1 MERQELKSSAFFF
14 EAISKFRTPLM
25 GLATLNVMLLHIF
38 QNFELLGSDV
48 IFYVFESGADLFMLL
63 SGFGLFYS
71 VDKGGSLGS
80 YFKKRFLR
88 IYPEYIIAC
97 VASGVLL
104 AKGTVW
110 VIKDLTTL
118 SFWMNASTTYWFIA
132 LIVVLYLI
140 YPFIHKF
147 IRKSDTFS
155 IILIAVTVLANLI
168 LPFVFVWDYWA
179 RVIAFER
186 IPVFFAGAF
195 LAKKI
200 KYDSI
205 SIRKE
210 RVLYFLIV
218 AMAAL
223 ILSVR
228 TPAGFYRL
236 VLLPW
241 TVCVAVLAA
250 FVFDRCKKGNVV
262 VKGMELL
269 GKISLQVY
277 LFHGFLMEFLLLKL
291 VPLASNKPL
300 MILITTLQTLLVAV
314 IVKLI
319 CDKFRQLL
327 SKPAKKG

>member
-1 MERQELKSSAFFF
+1 M
-14 EAISKFRTPLM
+14 
-25 GLATLNVMLLHIF
+25 
-38 QNFELLGSDV
+38 
-48 IFYVFESGADLFMLL
+48 
-63 SGFGLFYS
+63 
-71 VDKGGSLGS
+71 
-80 YFKKRFLR
+80 
-88 IYPEYIIAC
+88 
-97 VASGVLL
+97 
-104 AKGTVW
+104 
-110 VIKDLTTL
+110 
-118 SFWMNASTTYWFIA
+118 
-132 LIVVLYLI
+132 
-140 YPFIHKF
+140 
-147 IRKSDTFS
+147 
-155 IILIAVTVLANLI
+155 ANLI
-168 LPFVFVWDYWA
+168 LPFVLVWDYWA

-210 RVLYFLIV
+210 RILYFLIV

-327 SKPAKKG
+327 SKPAKKA